1 MGKMTDG
8 ESLARACAAAA
19 ADKKAEDIVI
29 LDMQG
34 VSNFTD
40 YFLICSASS
49 EPQLKAIASAIR
61 EQIRT
66 DLDRRPNSE
75 DGFPTSQWVVLDYGD
90 VIIHLFHTDKR
101 ELYGLENLWSDARR
115 LELGDL

>member
-1 MGKMTDG
+1 MGKMSDG

-19 ADKKAEDIVI
+19 CDKKAEDVVI

-40 YFLICSASS
+40 YFVICSATS
-49 EPQLKAIASAIR
+49 EPQLKAIATAIR
-61 EQIRT
+61 EQVRT
-66 DLDRRPNSE
+66 DLNRRPLSE
-75 DGFPTSQWVVLDYGD
+75 DGFPTSQWVVLDYGE

-101 ELYGLENLWSDARR
+101 ELYGLENLWSDAKR
-115 LELGDL
+115 LDVGAL